1 VTAVTAQYYV
11 DPIGFG
17 TALRDACRNLCKVKM
32 HTKAFLEPYE
42 YDDSLEGALIKP
54 EEWNFESPY
63 TLSFLEF
70 IANNV
75 LNTIVHFVKNIL

>member
-1 VTAVTAQYYV
+1 
-11 DPIGFG
+11 
-17 TALRDACRNLCKVKM
+17 M

-70 IANNV
+70 IVNNV